1 MVKYD
6 LIAVIPARLGSSRV
20 KRKVLQDISPGVS
33 LLKNKIDQLAK
44 VLPKRNIIVN
54 TESREIAQHVEKEGV
69 NIHFRD
75 PFYADAHKAT
85 WSELIVH
92 VVTPIDAK
100 HVAWAPCVCP
110 FFDETEFMES
120 FNNYEENVIHGKYDS
135 LVSVTSLRSY
145 IWSDTKAL
153 NYSPNKD
160 CTMSQGLP
168 AWYEV
173 TNGNYMASKE
183 LMLIRAY
190 VLGEKPFLDI
200 RSQKCKIDIDT
211 ATDLSIARAFSQ
223 INKK

>member
-1 MVKYD
+1 MIKYD
-6 LIAVIPARLGSSRV
+6 LTAVIPARLGSSRV
-20 KRKVLQDISPGVS
+20 DKKVLQEIYPGVS

-44 VLPKRNIIVN
+44 VLPKKNIIVN
-54 TESREIAQHVEKEGV
+54 TESQEIAQHVEKEGV

-92 VVTPIDAK
+92 LVSPIDAK
-100 HVAWAPCVCP
+100 HVAWTPCVCP

-120 FNNYEENVIHGKYDS
+120 FNNYEKNVIHGDYDS

-145 IWSDTKAL
+145 IWSDKKAL
-153 NYSPNKD
+153 NYSPTKD

-168 AWYEV
+168 VWYEV

-183 LMLIRAY
+183 LMLNYAY
-190 VLGEKPFLDI
+190 VLGNKPFLDV

-211 ATDLSIARAFSQ
+211 NTDLKLARAFGQ
-223 INKK
+223 IDE